1 MNKPVILCIDDEA
14 IILMALIQELRTE
27 FGDRFIYEKAVNA
40 VMATEV
46 LEEIESEGLDI
57 FLVICDWVMPGLNGD
72 RFLEQVHEK
81 YPEVQTIMITGQADS
96 DSIRKVQM
104 NKNVLAVLR
113 KPWRSSDLAEIIR
126 KKMKNENIGEI
137 EP

>member
-27 FGDRFIYEKAVNA
+27 FGDRFVYEKAVNA
-40 VMATEV
+40 VMASEV
-46 LEEIESEGLDI
+46 LAEIEGEGLDL

-72 RFLEQVHEK
+72 LFLEQVHEK
-81 YPEVQTIMITGQADS
+81 YPGVQTIMITGQADS

-113 KPWRSSDLAEIIR
+113 KPWRSSELAEIIR

-137 EP
+137 AP

>member
-1 MNKPVILCIDDEA
+1 M
-14 IILMALIQELRTE
+14 MAS
-27 FGDRFIYEKAVNA
+27 
-40 VMATEV
+40 EV
-46 LEEIESEGLDI
+46 LAEIEGEGLDL

-72 RFLEQVHEK
+72 LFLEQVHEK
-81 YPEVQTIMITGQADS
+81 YPGVQTIMITGQADS

-113 KPWRSSDLAEIIR
+113 KPWRSSELAEIIR

-137 EP
+137 AP